1 MGTVGASPARRRT
14 LELNH
19 FVKPATCCRF
29 ERLKPGNVA
38 MSFADHSV
46 VFSRNPPFESGTV
59 PVGGTVAGTT
69 YSYILAQGTNYIL
82 SNFSG
87 KVLVVGNATL
97 RVTDSLNFGPGDYI
111 QIDPGA
117 NLSDFRVFV
126 RTRMLARV
134 SMKLVIGK
142 RKRVTID
149 TSAPHLD
156 GPGHATPSWTS
167 NPRRSIYRVSAGA

>member
-46 VFSRNPPFESGTV
+46 VFSRDPPFESGTV

-69 YSYILAQGTNYIL
+69 YSYILAVIL
-82 SNFSG
+82 CDVMMPEWKPVAPRQCRLWNF
-87 KVLVVGNATL
+87 
-97 RVTDSLNFGPGDYI
+97 
-111 QIDPGA
+111 
-117 NLSDFRVFV
+117 
-126 RTRMLARV
+126 
-134 SMKLVIGK
+134 
-142 RKRVTID
+142 
-149 TSAPHLD
+149 
-156 GPGHATPSWTS
+156 
-167 NPRRSIYRVSAGA
+167 